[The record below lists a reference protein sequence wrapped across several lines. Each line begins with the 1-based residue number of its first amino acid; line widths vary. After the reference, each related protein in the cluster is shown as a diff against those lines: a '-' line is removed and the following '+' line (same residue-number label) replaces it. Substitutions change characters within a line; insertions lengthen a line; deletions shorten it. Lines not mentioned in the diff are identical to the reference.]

1 MDMITSVKSVRKALF
16 LLASTA
22 VLSACVTTAG
32 LDKGPGALLSKGL
45 VAGDLARGL
54 DPQSKRKA
62 IDAEIA
68 ALSNSATGVETK
80 WKGQKGTSGKVIP
93 GQPFEVSGKICRR
106 YSHEIVFDG
115 QTRSDEATAC
125 KNEDGVWEPLQ

>member
-1 MDMITSVKSVRKALF
+1 MGNIYGNSSFKNGLF
-16 LLASTA
+16 FLFSTV
-22 VLSACVTTAG
+22 VLSACVTSAS

-45 VAGDLARGL
+45 VAGELGRGL

-62 IDAEIA
+62 IDAEIT

-80 WKGQKGTSGKVIP
+80 WQGQKNTSGIVIP
-93 GQPFEVSGKICRR
+93 GQLFEVSGKICRR
-106 YSHEIVFDG
+106 YSHEILVNG
-115 QTRSDEATAC
+115 QSQSDEATAC